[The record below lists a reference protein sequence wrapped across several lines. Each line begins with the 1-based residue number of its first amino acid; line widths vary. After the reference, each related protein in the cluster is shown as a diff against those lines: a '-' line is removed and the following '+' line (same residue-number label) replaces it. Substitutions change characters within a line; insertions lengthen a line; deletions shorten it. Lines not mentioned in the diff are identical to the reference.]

1 LCFSTAFLLMLLVE
15 NLHQNLHKFSEP
27 TLLLNPVQDMFDII
41 LANLDFACFLYRAIH
56 SRCVCQLLWG
66 RDWSPPL
73 GIAS

>member
-1 LCFSTAFLLMLLVE
+1 MLLVE

-56 SRCVCQLLWG
+56 SR
-66 RDWSPPL
+66 
-73 GIAS
+73 